1 MILIN
6 QAIVSLTINYKLE
19 SKRFVIDRKRVVVG
33 RKLGIIPIF
42 EEKDYVFQYNGEPFS
57 SVENFTSARLYIED
71 GRVYFKPHCVIH
83 MSDKTEHRVFFEDT
97 GSLWKYK
104 DDLLNQLGGH
114 IDLKIT

>member
-6 QAIVSLTINYKLE
+6 QAIVRLTINYKLE
-19 SKRFVIDRKRVVVG
+19 SKRFIIDRKRVVVR
-33 RKLGIIPIF
+33 RKFGIIPVF
-42 EEKDYVFQYNGEPFS
+42 EEKDYVFQYDGELFS

-71 GRVYFKPHCVIH
+71 GKVYFKPHCVIH
-83 MSDKTEHRVFFEDT
+83 MSDKTEHRIFFEDT

-104 DDLLNQLGGH
+104 DDLLSQLGGH